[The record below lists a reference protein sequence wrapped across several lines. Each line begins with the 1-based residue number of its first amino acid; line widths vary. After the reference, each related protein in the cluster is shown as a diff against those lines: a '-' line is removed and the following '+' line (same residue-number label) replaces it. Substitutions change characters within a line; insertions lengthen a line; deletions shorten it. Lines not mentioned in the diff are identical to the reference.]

1 MNDDGSFDDDNGA
14 LRAFNFAEAEAE
26 AEAETADDADEYSL
40 NDIGLVLRIRS
51 EQP

>member
-1 MNDDGSFDDDNGA
+1 MNGDWSFDADNGA
-14 LRAFNFAEAEAE
+14 LRAFDVVVAVAEAA
-26 AEAETADDADEYSL
+26 AADDADEYSL